1 MNDSMTARLYED
13 LELAAGQSDTRGV
26 GLLFIQSIVSVLVL
40 AALWVTGRDHLL
52 RMAIPAMAMLTG
64 AALYFCQPLLYIEY
78 SLWVWFLAPLVRRIV
93 DWHFGYIEP
102 NFVLASPLL
111 VSAVAGLTLI
121 IPSRRA
127 HERIPP
133 AFLCCGGA
141 ILYGFIVGMAL
152 HPSGETIYG
161 LFNWLCPL
169 LFGLHLVFH
178 WRQYDEHRAVISRTF
193 VWGVLILG
201 LYGIYQFISP
211 PVWDLYWLE
220 NVMQGGQNESFGRPE
235 AFQVRVWSSLN
246 SPGPFANMMMVGL
259 LLLLILRARPKLPAG
274 VAGYL
279 SFLLSSVRTAWL
291 SWFIGLF
298 LILRKMKPRALVRI
312 CLSIVLLL
320 AGVLPFAS
328 DPRVAT
334 LISDRVSSF
343 TDLGH
348 DASFADRVNLYQT
361 LLTDVFNTPFG
372 DGLKNRETSR
382 GLALDSGILIALFS
396 LGWLGAFLYGAGVLS
411 IFVGEER
418 SLKRLYPFS
427 VVTKAIAIAILMQ
440 LIGGNIFVNITGAM
454 FWTFAGL
461 YLSARKHHS
470 DQMAACGRDGWA

>member
-1 MNDSMTARLYED
+1 
-13 LELAAGQSDTRGV
+13 
-26 GLLFIQSIVSVLVL
+26 
-40 AALWVTGRDHLL
+40 
-52 RMAIPAMAMLTG
+52 
-64 AALYFCQPLLYIEY
+64 
-78 SLWVWFLAPLVRRIV
+78 
-93 DWHFGYIEP
+93 
-102 NFVLASPLL
+102 
-111 VSAVAGLTLI
+111 
-121 IPSRRA
+121 
-127 HERIPP
+127 
-133 AFLCCGGA
+133 
-141 ILYGFIVGMAL
+141 
-152 HPSGETIYG
+152 
-161 LFNWLCPL
+161 
-169 LFGLHLVFH
+169 
-178 WRQYDEHRAVISRTF
+178 
-193 VWGVLILG
+193 
-201 LYGIYQFISP
+201 
-211 PVWDLYWLE
+211 
-220 NVMQGGQNESFGRPE
+220 
-235 AFQVRVWSSLN
+235 
-246 SPGPFANMMMVGL
+246 MMVGL

-470 DQMAACGRDGWA
+470 DQMAA